1 MAITTKIIRALT
13 YPKYRSFVRDC
24 EQIETAQARVWA
36 ETKDELRRGDFWRGR
51 VKDRLEDY
59 PVTDYE
65 DYRGALD
72 ASYSSDISALTGGKI
87 LFWSESG
94 GTTGKAKIYPITPAY
109 KKSFQSTTPP
119 FLHSLTQRFKDFLGK
134 PVLYFAA
141 TLPTEKSP
149 AGVEKGFISGYNYR
163 NIPPLLA
170 KKYAFP
176 LGVFRD
182 RDFFFRW
189 GPLYALATDLSA
201 MIAITP
207 SMLEQFSLAI
217 EKNID
222 SYWPYLEGRINSP
235 PADGLPKVKVSA
247 ERVALL
253 RNAFKKKEKHFS
265 YRSVWPSL
273 EFVCCWKTATCGLQL
288 PRLDPWLRGEVPVVD
303 ATYSATEGWVTVPL
317 YSDKAGGPL
326 HPGAL
331 VTEFFPAGEEPGKNI
346 LKPWD
351 LEPGKNYEILLTTK
365 MGFVRFRLYDI
376 VRCTGFFHRSPILE
390 FVEKAGNTV
399 SLGHTRISETHVLNA
414 LKNSG
419 LEFPSPWIL
428 APAADA
434 SGLLF
439 AHPEQSNHEGESLGV
454 FDKALQEANPEYF
467 EDIRD
472 KLLQPIRRLPLPAQH
487 PLWAKSSHAQTKPK
501 VIQQK
506 PVELT

>member
-1 MAITTKIIRALT
+1 MAFTTKIIKALT
-13 YPKYRSFVRDC
+13 YPKYKSFVRDC
-24 EQIETAQARVWA
+24 EQIELAQARVWA
-36 ETKDELRRGDFWRGR
+36 ETKNELRAGKFWQGK

-65 DYRGALD
+65 DYR
-72 ASYSSDISALTGGKI
+72 ASIEAGYDSDISTLTGGKL

-94 GTTGKAKIYPITPAY
+94 GTTGKSKLYPITPAY

-119 FLHSLTQRFKDFLGK
+119 FLHSLAQRFKDFLGK

-141 TLPTEKSP
+141 TLPTEKSA
-149 AGVEKGFISGYNYR
+149 AGVDKGFISGYNYR

-176 LGVFRD
+176 IGVFRD
-182 RDFFFRW
+182 RDFFFKW

-207 SMLEQFSLAI
+207 SMLEQFAHAM
-217 EKNID
+217 EKNIS
-222 SYWPYLEGRINSP
+222 SYWPYLEGQIKSP
-235 PADGLPKVKVSA
+235 PADGLPPIKISA
-247 ERVALL
+247 ERVAAI
-253 RNAFKKKEKHFS
+253 RNVFADAKPHVSFRKL
-265 YRSVWPSL
+265 WPSL
-273 EFVCCWKTATCGLQL
+273 QFVCCWKTATCGLQL
-288 PRLDPWLRGEVPVVD
+288 PRLEPWLQGEIPVVD
-303 ATYSATEGWVTVPL
+303 ATYSATEGWITVPL
-317 YSDKAGGPL
+317 FNDKSGGPL

-331 VTEFFPAGEEPGKNI
+331 ITEFFPAGESPGKNI
-346 LKPWD
+346 LKPWQ

-399 SLGHTRISETHVLNA
+399 SLGQSRISETHVLNA

-419 LEFPSPWIL
+419 VTIATPWIL

-434 SGLLF
+434 SGLVF
-439 AHPEQSNHEGESLGV
+439 AHPENSALSPELLQRL
-454 FDKALQEANPEYF
+454 DKALQDINSDYA
-467 EDIRD
+467 EDVRD
-472 KLLQPIRRLPLPAQH
+472 KLLQPMRDLPLPLRH
-487 PLWAKSSHAQTKPK
+487 PLWASSSHAQTKPK

-506 PVELT
+506 PVELN

>member
-1 MAITTKIIRALT
+1 MAITTKLIRALT
-13 YPKYRSFVRDC
+13 YPKYRRFVRDC
-24 EQIETAQARVWA
+24 EQIELAQARVWA
-36 ETKDELRRGDFWRGR
+36 ETKNELRNGAFWKGR
-51 VKDRLEDY
+51 VKENLDEY

-65 DYRGALD
+65 DYREALD
-72 ASYSSDISALTGGKI
+72 ASYASDVSVLTGGKI

-94 GTTGKAKIYPITPAY
+94 GTTGKSKIYPITPAY

-119 FLHSLTQRFKDFLGK
+119 FLHSLTQRFKNFLGK

-141 TLPTEKSP
+141 TLPSETSP

-207 SMLEQFSLAI
+207 SMLEQFALAT
-217 EKNID
+217 EKNFE
-222 SYWPYLEGRINSP
+222 SYLPYLEGRARGA
-235 PADGLPKVKVSA
+235 PAEGLPPVKVSA
-247 ERVALL
+247 QRVAIL
-253 RNAFKKKEKHFS
+253 RNAFKKGGHFS
-265 YRSVWPSL
+265 FREVWPNL
-273 EFVCCWKTATCGLQL
+273 QFVCCWKTSTCGLQL
-288 PRLDPWLRGEVPVVD
+288 PRLDPWLQGKVPVVD
-303 ATYSATEGWVTVPL
+303 ATYSATEGWITVPL
-317 YSDKAGGPL
+317 FNEKPGGPL

-331 VTEFFPAGEEPGKNI
+331 VVEFFPAGEEPGKNI
-346 LKPWD
+346 LKPWQ
-351 LEPGKNYEILLTTK
+351 LEAGKNYEVLLTTK

-376 VRCTGFFHRSPILE
+376 VRCTGFFARSPILE

-414 LKNSG
+414 LQKAGIS
-419 LEFPSPWIL
+419 LPSPWIL

-434 SGLLF
+434 SGLLL
-439 AHPEQSNHEGESLGV
+439 ARPEGKNIGTEELQRL
-454 FDKALQEANPEYF
+454 DQALQDSNPEYF

-472 KLLQPIRRLPLPAQH
+472 KLLQPLRDLPLPVQH

-506 PVELT
+506 PVEL